1 MKESQNNNHFKK
13 DPQMEMETKPEK
25 KFIHSITGMKINKN
39 LAERVKMLETLF
51 GCQVVIKII

>member
-1 MKESQNNNHFKK
+1 
-13 DPQMEMETKPEK
+13 MEMETKPEK